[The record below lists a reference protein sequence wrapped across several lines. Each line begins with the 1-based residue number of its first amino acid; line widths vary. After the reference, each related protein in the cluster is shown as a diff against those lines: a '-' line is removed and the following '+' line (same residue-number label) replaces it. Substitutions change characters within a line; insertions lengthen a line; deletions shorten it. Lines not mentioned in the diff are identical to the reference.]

1 MTEPAELS
9 PAPKKWQLIL
19 AYFLMYVVW
28 GSSYLAIR
36 YSVETIPPFLS
47 GGLRFM
53 TAGFVLLPLRL
64 LQTRDLPTARG
75 WLVAFVTSL
84 LPFSV
89 TYGLITTAETVIP
102 SSIAALLL
110 AIEPLWFCLL
120 GWLFFKGKKPEA
132 RHYIGIAAGFAG
144 VCVLIAGDPN
154 ADLSLRTGYT
164 FWMLLVIAA
173 SVTWVVGAFISKTP
187 GIHHDPLTVSGM
199 QMICGGAQMM
209 LLQFAVSACTGE
221 FPDIGGISM
230 RSLVALGYLIFFGSL
245 AGYTSFVWL
254 MRCQPANRVGTHAFV
269 NPVIAV
275 IMGWLVGGETLHTN
289 VVIATALVVASV
301 VIMIWE
307 KRK

>member
-1 MTEPAELS
+1 MTGTAERA
-9 PAPKKWQLIL
+9 PAPKKWQLVL

-53 TAGFVLLPLRL
+53 TAGLVLLPLRL

-132 RHYIGIAAGFAG
+132 RHYIGITAGFAG

-164 FWMLLVIAA
+164 FWMLLVVAA

-275 IMGWLVGGETLHTN
+275 IMGWLVGGETLHAN
-289 VVIATALVVASV
+289 VVIAAALVVASV

>member
-1 MTEPAELS
+1 
-9 PAPKKWQLIL
+9 
-19 AYFLMYVVW
+19 
-28 GSSYLAIR
+28 
-36 YSVETIPPFLS
+36 
-47 GGLRFM
+47 
-53 TAGFVLLPLRL
+53 
-64 LQTRDLPTARG
+64 
-75 WLVAFVTSL
+75 
-84 LPFSV
+84 
-89 TYGLITTAETVIP
+89 
-102 SSIAALLL
+102 
-110 AIEPLWFCLL
+110 
-120 GWLFFKGKKPEA
+120 
-132 RHYIGIAAGFAG
+132 
-144 VCVLIAGDPN
+144 
-154 ADLSLRTGYT
+154 
-164 FWMLLVIAA
+164 MLLVVAA

-275 IMGWLVGGETLHTN
+275 IMGWLVGGETLHAN

-307 KRK
+307 KTEMIPRAALNVVK